1 MELDFYLHRKLM
13 FKAWNKETKL
23 LMRLNA
29 IDCVRGELQ
38 KKNHVL
44 LQFTG
49 LHDRHQEEIYELDVL
64 LIHNNKK
71 VVVWNA
77 ERNGW
82 DIVALSDLSVCEPFL
97 KPIASQVVR
106 ICNYFETEI
115 ANQIK

>member
-38 KKNHVL
+38 KKDHVL

-49 LHDRHQEEIYELDVL
+49 LHDRHQDEIYELDVL
-64 LIHNNKK
+64 LINNQKH

-77 ERNGW
+77 DRNGW
-82 DIVALSDLSVCEPFL
+82 ELNSISEPATHEAFL
-97 KPIASQVVR
+97 KPVSSQAAR
-106 ICNYFETEI
+106 ICNYFETEEG
-115 ANQIK
+115 KKVR

>member
-1 MELDFYLHRKLM
+1 M

-38 KKNHVL
+38 KKNHIL

-49 LHDRHQEEIYELDVL
+49 LHDRHQEEIYELDIL
-64 LIHNNKK
+64 LINNRKN
-71 VVVWNA
+71 VVVWNV

-82 DIVALSDLSVCEPFL
+82 ELNSLSESTMHEPFL
-97 KPIASQVVR
+97 KTNSSQAAR
-106 ICNYFETEI
+106 ICNYFETEEG
-115 ANQIK
+115 KEVS

>member
-1 MELDFYLHRKLM
+1 MDLNFYLQRKLL

-38 KKNHVL
+38 KKNHVI

-49 LHDRHQEEIYELDVL
+49 LYDKNQEEIYELDVL
-64 LIHNNKK
+64 LIHNQKH
-71 VVVWNA
+71 VAVWSM

-82 DIVALSDLSVCEPFL
+82 DLNSLGQSTLKEPLL
-97 KPIASQVVR
+97 KPIAAQAVR
-106 ICNYFETEI
+106 ICNYFETEEG
-115 ANQIK
+115 NNVK

>member
-1 MELDFYLHRKLM
+1 M

-64 LIHNNKK
+64 LINNKK
-71 VVVWNA
+71 HVVIWNV

-82 DIVALSDLSVCEPFL
+82 YLNSLTESKMQEPFL
-97 KPIASQVVR
+97 KTVSNQAVR
-106 ICNYFETEI
+106 ICNYFETEEG
-115 ANQIK
+115 NQIQ

>member
-1 MELDFYLHRKLM
+1 MELDFYLNRKLM

-38 KKNHVL
+38 KKNHIL

-64 LIHNNKK
+64 LINNKK
-71 VVVWNA
+71 HVVVWNVD
-77 ERNGW
+77 RNGW
-82 DIVALSDLSVCEPFL
+82 DLNSLSDSTMHEPFL
-97 KPIASQVVR
+97 KTASVQAAR
-106 ICNYFETEI
+106 ICNYFETEDG
-115 ANQIK
+115 KKVS